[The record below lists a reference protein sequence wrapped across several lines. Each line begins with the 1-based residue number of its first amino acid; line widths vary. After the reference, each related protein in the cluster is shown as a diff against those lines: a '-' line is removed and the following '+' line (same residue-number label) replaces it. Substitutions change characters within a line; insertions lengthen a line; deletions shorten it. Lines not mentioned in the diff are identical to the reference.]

1 MYLLNRHTVTLLRS
15 NGVPEYNEDGDLIPA
30 EREPFTIKGC
40 MQPFRKRNSRSEEQL
55 VLPENVR
62 LEDVK
67 VFYTKFEL
75 RPASNFS
82 NIAADV
88 VQYRGDVYE
97 VFSVWDFSDFP
108 LAASHYAA
116 VLIRRDKINV

>member
-1 MYLLNRHTVTLLRS
+1 MYLLNRHTVTLKRS
-15 NGVPEYNEDGDLIPA
+15 NGVPEYNVDGDLIPA
-30 EREPFTIKGC
+30 KREEFPIKGC

-67 VFYTKFEL
+67 IFYTRFEV
-75 RPASNFS
+75 RPASNFT
-82 NIAADV
+82 NTAADV
-88 VQYRGDVYE
+88 IEYRGDVYE

-108 LAASHYAA
+108 LQTAHYAA